1 MYPQELN
8 SNTDELKYKL
18 INWIVNLNDSKKLEQ
33 LMNLLQKEE
42 TLISPTAHKRTLGFG
57 KGTYTNVSDDVD
69 EPLYLIKNGFPVADS
84 F

>member
-1 MYPQELN
+1 MYPQELKQE
-8 SNTDELKYKL
+8 ELKYKL

-57 KGTYTNVSDDVD
+57 KGTYKNVADDFD
-69 EPLYLIKNGFPVADS
+69 EPLDDFKEYMP
-84 F
+84 